1 MSGYEGGGPAPY
13 GGSAS
18 APIGAPTPGPGA
30 DWEAVVDADED
41 AEKDDPSEHGSQALN
56 ATDNPEYAENVKEN
70 REAAQHRDYSRS
82 SDEGENEAEQDAD
95 TAERDD

>member
-1 MSGYEGGGPAPY
+1 MSYEGGGPAPY

-18 APIGAPTPGPGA
+18 APIGAPTPGPGD

-41 AEKDDPSEHGSQALN
+41 AEKDDHHAHGSQALN

-70 REAAQHRDYSRS
+70 REA
-82 SDEGENEAEQDAD
+82 EAEAGV
-95 TAERDD
+95 DDDNDQND